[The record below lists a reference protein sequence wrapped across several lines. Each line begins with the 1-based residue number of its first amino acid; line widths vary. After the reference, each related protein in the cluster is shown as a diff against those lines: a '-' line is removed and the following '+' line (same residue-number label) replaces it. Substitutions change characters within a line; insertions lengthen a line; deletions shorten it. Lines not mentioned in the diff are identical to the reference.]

1 MWVFDILIFNC
12 KALDICPT
20 FPTLL
25 CQPCSILCDAYNLY
39 KKQKLNL
46 EKQIYCSVIMIVDLS
61 ISIIIVVLLVLGGPV
76 FHGVVAVMQK
86 RFPSPRTMP

>member
-12 KALDICPT
+12 KAFDICPT

-25 CQPCSILCDAYNLY
+25 CRSCSILCDVHNLY

-46 EKQIYCSVIMIVDLS
+46 EKQIYCSVIMIVDLG
-61 ISIIIVVLLVLGGPV
+61 ISIIMVVLLVLGGPA

-86 RFPSPRTMP
+86 RFSPPRTKP